1 MISKRTHL
9 LVYPRARLRAPLA
22 VLLGLSCVISAAC
35 MACSPLPGQTKIDM
49 PWVLDEALN
58 QGLPDTVRVYSG
70 KNDSLPLHAW
80 YVRVEEQDPDIIT
93 RVLVSDDETDV
104 RETVASFARDTGAC
118 IVVNGG
124 YFRMDLEPT
133 RHVGLLVEDGEIL
146 NPATRSVRRGEQS
159 FEIARAAIGF
169 TAEDAIAFGWITTL
183 DDVLYTWPEPPHHSP
198 GEPADPLDYSDAEV
212 WEVRDAIG
220 AGPALVV
227 GGQTRV
233 TADEEV
239 FFGTTIPEVH
249 PRTAA
254 ARTADGSLILMV
266 VDGRQP
272 GSRGVNLEEL
282 AALLV
287 GVGAVDA
294 VNLDG
299 GGSSTLVVNGSLV
312 NRPVGVA
319 LQREVMSAIAT
330 FCDASEEMH

>member
-1 MISKRTHL
+1 MISRRLNPVEESRTGALML
-9 LVYPRARLRAPLA
+9 LACAA
-22 VLLGLSCVISAAC
+22 AAAC
-35 MACSPLPGQTKIDM
+35 AACYPLPGQTEIDM
-49 PWVLDEALN
+49 NWELNEALN
-58 QGLPDTVRVYSG
+58 QGLPETVRVYSG
-70 KNDSLPLHAW
+70 SNDSWPLRAW
-80 YVRVEEQDPDIIT
+80 YVWVEEQDPDVIT
-93 RVLVSDDETDV
+93 RVLVSDDEDDV
-104 RETVASFARDTGAC
+104 RETVASFALDTGAC

-146 NPATRSVRRGEQS
+146 NPATRSVRRNDQS

-169 TAEDAIAFGWITTL
+169 TGADTIAFGWISTL
-183 DDVLYTWPEPPHHSP
+183 DGVLYSWSEPPLHQP
-198 GEPADPLDYSDAEV
+198 GEPAEPLDYSTAEV

-227 GGQTRV
+227 GGQTRI

-239 FFGTTIPEVH
+239 FFGTTIPDVH

-254 ARTADGSLILMV
+254 ARTSDGSLILMV

-282 AALLV
+282 AALLR

-330 FCDASEEMH
+330 FCGDPEEMH

>member
-1 MISKRTHL
+1 MISKR
-9 LVYPRARLRAPLA
+9 RNLA
-22 VLLGLSCVISAAC
+22 VLLLACALGAAC
-35 MACSPLPGQTKIDM
+35 VGCSTLPGQTEIDID
-49 PWVLDEALN
+49 WVLDEALN
-58 QGLPDTVRVYSG
+58 QGLPETVRVYSG
-70 KNDSLPLHAW
+70 SNDSLPLRAW
-80 YVRVEEQDPDIIT
+80 YVWVEEKDPDIIT

-104 RETVASFARDTGAC
+104 RETVSSFALDTGAC
-118 IVVNGG
+118 VVVNGG

-146 NPATRSVRRGEQS
+146 NPATRSVRRDEQS

-169 TAEDAIAFGWITTL
+169 TREDAVTFGWITTH
-183 DDVLYTWPEPPHHSP
+183 DGVLYSWPEPPPHLP
-198 GEPADPLDYSDAEV
+198 GEPADPLDYSGAEV

-282 AALLV
+282 AALLR

-330 FCDASEEMH
+330 FCGVPEEKH

>member
-1 MISKRTHL
+1 MISKHVHLGVL
-9 LVYPRARLRAPLA
+9 LV
-22 VLLGLSCVISAAC
+22 VAC
-35 MACSPLPGQTKIDM
+35 TACSPLPQQAEIDM
-49 PWVLDEALN
+49 HWALDEALN
-58 QGLPDTVRVYSG
+58 QGLPETVRVYSG
-70 KNDSLPLHAW
+70 SNDSWPLRAW
-80 YVRVEEQDPDIIT
+80 YVWVEEQDPDIIT
-93 RVLVSDDETDV
+93 RVLVSDDEDDV

-118 IVVNGG
+118 VVVNGG
-124 YFRMDLEPT
+124 YFRMDLVPT
-133 RHVGLLVEDGEIL
+133 RHVGLLVENGRIL
-146 NPATRSVRRGEQS
+146 NPATRSVRRDEQS

-169 TAEDAIAFGWITTL
+169 TEADVVAFGWITTL
-183 DDVLYTWPEPPHHSP
+183 DDVLYSWPEPPPHTP
-198 GEPADPLDYSDAEV
+198 GEPAEPLDYSDAEV
-212 WEVRDAIG
+212 WDVRDAIG

-227 GGQTRV
+227 GGQTRI
-233 TADEEV
+233 TANEEV

-282 AALLV
+282 AALLR

-330 FCDASEEMH
+330 FCGDPEETR

>member
-1 MISKRTHL
+1 MI
-9 LVYPRARLRAPLA
+9 PRRANLG
-22 VLLGLSCVISAAC
+22 VLLLTCAAGVAC
-35 MACSPLPGQTKIDM
+35 AACSPLPRETEIDM
-49 PWVLDEALN
+49 HWALDEALN
-58 QGLPDTVRVYSG
+58 QDLPETVRVYSG
-70 KNDSLPLHAW
+70 SNDTWPLRAW
-80 YVRVEEQDPDIIT
+80 YVWVDEHDPDIIT
-93 RVLVSDDETDV
+93 RVLVSDDEDDV
-104 RETVASFARDTGAC
+104 RETTASFAHDTGAC
-118 IVVNGG
+118 VVVNGG

-146 NPATRSVRRGEQS
+146 NPATRSVRRDDQS

-169 TAEDAIAFGWITTL
+169 TDADAVAFGWISTL
-183 DDVLYTWPEPPHHSP
+183 DDVLYSWPEPPPHRR
-198 GEPADPLDYSDAEV
+198 GEPAEPLDYSTAEV

-227 GGQTRV
+227 DGQTRI
-233 TADEEV
+233 TTDEEV
-239 FFGTTIPEVH
+239 FFGTTIPDVH

-254 ARTADGSLILMV
+254 ARTVDGSLILMV

-282 AALLV
+282 AALLR

-299 GGSSTLVVNGSLV
+299 GGSSTLVVNGTLV

-319 LQREVMSAIAT
+319 LQREVMSAIGT
-330 FCDASEEMH
+330 FCGAPEEMSR

>member
-1 MISKRTHL
+1 MISQRFHL
-9 LVYPRARLRAPLA
+9 GILMLLA
-22 VLLGLSCVISAAC
+22 CSAGAAC
-35 MACSPLPGQTKIDM
+35 VGCSPLPGQAEIDM
-49 PWVLDEALN
+49 HWALDEALN
-58 QGLPDTVRVYSG
+58 QGLPETVRVYSG
-70 KNDSLPLHAW
+70 RNDSLPLRAW

-118 IVVNGG
+118 VVVNGG
-124 YFRMDLEPT
+124 YFRMDLQPT

-146 NPATRSVRRGEQS
+146 NPATRSVRRDEQS

-169 TAEDAIAFGWITTL
+169 TDADTVAFGWITTL
-183 DDVLYTWPEPPHHSP
+183 EDTLYAWPEPPSHQP
-198 GEPADPLDYSDAEV
+198 GEPAEPLDYSGAEV

-233 TADEEV
+233 TVDEEV
-239 FFGTTIPEVH
+239 FFGTTIPDVH

-254 ARTADGSLILMV
+254 ARTVDGSLILMV
-266 VDGRQP
+266 IDGRQP

-282 AALLV
+282 AALLR

-299 GGSSTLVVNGSLV
+299 GGSSTLVVSGSLV

-330 FCDASEEMH
+330 FCGVPEEMH

>member
-1 MISKRTHL
+1 MISKRLHL
-9 LVYPRARLRAPLA
+9 GALLA
-22 VLLGLSCVISAAC
+22 VAFA
-35 MACSPLPGQTKIDM
+35 ACSPLPGQAEIDVH
-49 PWVLDEALN
+49 WALNESLN
-58 QGLPDTVRVYSG
+58 QGLPETVRVYSG
-70 KNDSLPLHAW
+70 SDDSWPLRAW
-80 YVRVEEQDPDIIT
+80 YVWVEEQDPDIIT
-93 RVLVSDDETDV
+93 RVLVSDDEDDV

-118 IVVNGG
+118 VVVNGG
-124 YFRMDLEPT
+124 YFRMDLVPT
-133 RHVGLLVEDGEIL
+133 RHVGLLVESGQIL
-146 NPATRSVRRGEQS
+146 NPATRSVRRNEQS

-169 TAEDAIAFGWITTL
+169 TEADVVAFGWITTL
-183 DDVLYTWPEPPHHSP
+183 DDVPYSWPEPPPDAP
-198 GEPADPLDYSDAEV
+198 GEPAEPLDYGDAEV
-212 WEVRDAIG
+212 WDVRDAIG

-227 GGQTRV
+227 GGQTRI
-233 TADEEV
+233 TANEEV

-282 AALLV
+282 AALLR

-330 FCDASEEMH
+330 FCGDPEETR